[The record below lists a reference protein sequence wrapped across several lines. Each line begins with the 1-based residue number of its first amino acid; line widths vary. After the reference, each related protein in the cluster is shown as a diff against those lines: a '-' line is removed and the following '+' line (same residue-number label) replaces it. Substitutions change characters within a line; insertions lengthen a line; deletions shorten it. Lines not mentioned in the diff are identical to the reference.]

1 MTTAPS
7 PRRRRDAPASRDRL
21 LQAATEL
28 FTVRGFD
35 QTTARDIGERA
46 GVDAAMIARYFGGKA
61 QLFIEVL
68 RAEEATETLSD
79 PLDPDRLAWLLDRTG
94 RRGPGPVLQ
103 AGIRPYDDP
112 EAQKAALAELHQR
125 MVAPLRERLAR
136 EGDPE
141 PALRAEVLTAAL
153 IGVIL
158 GRHAGTFEHLTAAT
172 TPQLLPLLLDLLGRR

>member
-1 MTTAPS
+1 MPN
-7 PRRRRDAPASRDRL
+7 SRDRL

-28 FTVRGFD
+28 FTSRGFD

-68 RAEEATETLSD
+68 HAEEPNETLAD
-79 PLDPDRLAWLLDRTG
+79 MLDPDRLRWLLERTG

-103 AGIRPYDDP
+103 AGVYPYDDP
-112 EAQKAALAELHQR
+112 QAQKAALAELHER
-125 MVAPLRERLAR
+125 VVVPLRERLTR
-136 EGDPE
+136 EGEPE

-153 IGVIL
+153 VGVIL
-158 GRHAGTFEHLTAAT
+158 GRHAGTFEHLSAAST
-172 TPQLLPLLLDLLGRR
+172 TELLPLLLELLRW